1 MPKLFIFRHGESSPG
16 SPDFERPLSEQGRLD
31 IVGLGIKLAEL
42 EPELAS
48 DKIILFSS
56 SSKRT
61 SETTQLLLSGLHN
74 LNISVNYIE
83 EGYLADPGTWIKR
96 IEKLPSEITTCVVV
110 GHNPGISDLIT
121 ILSGS
126 HITMTPGAC
135 VAMELLINDWNE
147 VFEGTGNILN
157 AYRP

>member
-1 MPKLFIFRHGESSPG
+1 F
-16 SPDFERPLSEQGRLD
+16 DRPLTEQGRLG
-31 IVGLGIKLAEL
+31 IKRFGIKLAEL

-48 DKIILFSS
+48 NKIILLSS
-56 SSKRT
+56 PSKRT
-61 SETTQLLLSGLHN
+61 KETTQLLLSGLDN

-83 EGYLADPGTWIKR
+83 DGYLAHPGIWIKR
-96 IEKLPSEITTCVVV
+96 IEKLPSETPTCIVI

-126 HITMTPGAC
+126 LITMTPGAC

-147 VFEGTGNILN
+147 VFEGTGNVLST
-157 AYRP
+157 YRP

>member
-1 MPKLFIFRHGESSPG
+1 MPKLFILRHGESSPG

-31 IVGLGIKLAEL
+31 IERFGIKLAEL

-48 DKIILFSS
+48 NKIILLSS
-56 SSKRT
+56 PSKRT
-61 SETTQLLLSGLHN
+61 KETTQLLLSGLHN

-83 EGYLADPGTWIKR
+83 DGYLAHPDIWIKS
-96 IEKLPSEITTCVVV
+96 IEKLPSETPTCIVV

-126 HITMTPGAC
+126 QITMTPGAC
-135 VAMELLINDWNE
+135 VVMELLINDWDE
-147 VFEGTGNILN
+147 VFEGTGNVLST
-157 AYRP
+157 YRP

>member
-1 MPKLFIFRHGESSPG
+1 MPKLFILRHGESLPG
-16 SPDFERPLSEQGRLD
+16 SPDFDRPLTDQGRLD
-31 IVGLGIKLAEL
+31 IERFGIKLAEL

-48 DKIILFSS
+48 NKIILLSS
-56 SSKRT
+56 PSKRT
-61 SETTQLLLSGLHN
+61 KETTQLLLSGLHN
-74 LNISVNYIE
+74 LDISVNYIE
-83 EGYLADPGTWIKR
+83 NGYLADPATWIKN
-96 IEKLPSEITTCVVV
+96 IENTPSETPTCIVV

-135 VAMELLINDWNE
+135 VTMELLINDWDE
-147 VFEGTGNILN
+147 VFEGTGNVLS

>member
-1 MPKLFIFRHGESSPG
+1 MPKLFILRHGESSPG
-16 SPDFERPLSEQGRLD
+16 SPDFDRPLTDQGRLD
-31 IVGLGIKLAEL
+31 IERFGIKLAEL

-48 DKIILFSS
+48 NKIILLSS
-56 SSKRT
+56 PSKRT
-61 SETTQLLLSGLHN
+61 KETTQLLLSGLHN

-83 EGYLADPGTWIKR
+83 DGYLADPATWIKN
-96 IEKLPSEITTCVVV
+96 IENTPSETPTCIVV

-126 HITMTPGAC
+126 QITMTPGAC
-135 VAMELLINDWNE
+135 VAMELLINDWDE
-147 VFEGTGNILN
+147 VFEGTGNVLS